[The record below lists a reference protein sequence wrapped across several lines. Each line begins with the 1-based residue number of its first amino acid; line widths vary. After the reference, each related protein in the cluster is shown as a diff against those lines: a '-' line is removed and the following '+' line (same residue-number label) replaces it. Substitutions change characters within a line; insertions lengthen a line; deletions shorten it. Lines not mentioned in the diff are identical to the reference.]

1 MKRALAFLMSLM
13 LTASLLTGCGGGE
26 TPQID
31 TPEDEAVAAPAS
43 EEAAAED
50 IITDFGGETVVVGL
64 YCGDDSVPGK
74 DRIFKKI
81 NEYYMENYNI
91 DVQFVTANMG
101 DYAQSIN
108 MMLSSGEQ
116 MDIFSSGVMG
126 FSNTVSN
133 ESAYDLYQDDL
144 INKYGK
150 DILELVILPS

>member
-1 MKRALAFLMSLM
+1 MSVSYTHL
-13 LTASLLTGCGGGE
+13 
-26 TPQID
+26 
-31 TPEDEAVAAPAS
+31 
-43 EEAAAED
+43 
-50 IITDFGGETVVVGL
+50 
-64 YCGDDSVPGK
+64 

-150 DILELVILPS
+150 DILELVDPALSLIHIWQSNPQF